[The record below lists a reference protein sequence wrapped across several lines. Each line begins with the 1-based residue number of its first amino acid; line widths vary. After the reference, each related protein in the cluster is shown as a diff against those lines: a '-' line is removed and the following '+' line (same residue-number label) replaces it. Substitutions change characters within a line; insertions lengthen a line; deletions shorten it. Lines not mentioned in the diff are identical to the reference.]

1 MSNEG
6 PIHGAVNPPV
16 RKPFWRDLTIGGMM
30 AIVAALSLLF
40 AAIAYQVQMQR
51 RVRDATFR
59 SACAN
64 NLKQIGLAL
73 ASYAEEHGSYP
84 FGSLPNPDLPV
95 DRRLGW
101 MYLLIPRLDLRGFSD
116 ADLPDRSWDDPA
128 FSSHASPA
136 PGPVSCPS
144 QGRSATP
151 TFPTPA
157 TYIGIAGLGVDAPGL
172 PKGHARAGC
181 FGDHRAT
188 SPGDVKDGLAQTMMV
203 AESSSPAGPWFA
215 GGRNTVRGLDPAQQ
229 PYIGKGRQFGD
240 THAGGV
246 NVLMADGSV
255 RFIKETA
262 DPKVFEAM
270 STIAG
275 GEKVM
280 AP

>member
-1 MSNEG
+1 
-6 PIHGAVNPPV
+6 
-16 RKPFWRDLTIGGMM
+16 MM

-40 AAIAYQVQMQR
+40 AAIAYQVQMRR
-51 RVRDATFR
+51 RVRDAPLR

-101 MYLLIPRLDLRGFSD
+101 MYPLIPRLDLRGFSD
-116 ADLPDRSWDDPA
+116 ADHPDRPWDDPA
-128 FSSHASPA
+128 FGSHASPG
-136 PGPVSCPS
+136 PGPVRCPS

-157 TYIGIAGLGVDAPGL
+157 TYVGIAGLGVDAPGL
-172 PKGHARAGC
+172 PRGHARAGF
-181 FGDHRAT
+181 FGDDRAT
-188 SPGDVKDGLAQTMMV
+188 SPRDVTDGLSNTMTV
-203 AESSSPAGPWFA
+203 AESFSPAGPWFA
-215 GGRNTVRGLDPAQQ
+215 GGRNTVRGLDPAQL
-229 PYIGKGRQFGD
+229 PYIGRARQFGG
-240 THAGGV
+240 THAGGA

-255 RFIKETA
+255 RFVKETVA
-262 DPKVFEAM
+262 PKVFEAM

-275 GEKVM
+275 GEKVSV
-280 AP
+280 P